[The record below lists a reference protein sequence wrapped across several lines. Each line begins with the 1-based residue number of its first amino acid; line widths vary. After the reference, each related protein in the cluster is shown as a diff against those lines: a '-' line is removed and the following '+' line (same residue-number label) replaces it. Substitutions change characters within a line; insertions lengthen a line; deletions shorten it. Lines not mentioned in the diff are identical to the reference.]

1 MQRLEQRTEAVFSLY
16 PDQDEGDI
24 IERRHMAE
32 LPAEVQ
38 AHRILVKC
46 LELSLAL
53 QDIEPVLTATSFLG
67 IWGLE
72 TKM

>member
-53 QDIEPVLTATSFLG
+53 QDIEPVQTNPS
-67 IWGLE
+67 LE
-72 TKM
+72 CR

>member
-1 MQRLEQRTEAVFSLY
+1 MFSLY

-53 QDIEPVLTATSFLG
+53 QDIEPVQTTTSLD
-67 IWGLE
+67 WG
-72 TKM
+72 

>member
-53 QDIEPVLTATSFLG
+53 QDIEPVQTTTSFHR
-67 IWGLE
+67 IWGLK